1 MSDYFSLSDCDVI
14 GFDLDH
20 TLCRYHLK
28 ETSRLIYESFAR
40 YLVDHKGY
48 DPDLL
53 LLTPATWDFC
63 FKGLVVDLEDGNL
76 VKLATDGTVLR
87 ATHGTRD
94 LTEAEILQHYG
105 PQRQWKHFHSL
116 NTSFTR
122 SAHYYFYD
130 NYFDLPGALLCG
142 RVVDM
147 LNKRGEEVNA
157 EFWKDMVAAIDHN
170 YNTSAFKEDAGTYF
184 PSVKRDPGR
193 YLQPCSAEVKAW
205 LRSMKEA
212 GKVLLLITSSHS
224 DYCRLI
230 CEHVLGKDYEDL
242 FDIIITN
249 ALKPGFFSLVPHQR
263 PFRTLVDDV
272 EESEGLQALDKPGW
286 YSQGNWP
293 HLHQLLKTMTGK
305 PEPKVVYFGDSMRSD
320 MFPASSFGRWET
332 VMVVEEMEGE
342 GVPTSAAARANQ
354 AQAQAQTQ
362 DQDQDQDQDQETK
375 AKFEDQ
381 GMKAPSDSS
390 RQWGSYFV
398 DAHKS
403 AGEAGEEKEEQEQ
416 KLTWCCH
423 SIHKYSTMAIPSV
436 EHIAGLPLDYK
447 FPRFTPDRP
456 PTSGYYP
463 RPPDS
468 LQGGRSQDTS

>member
-76 VKLATDGTVLR
+76 VKLAADGTVLR

-193 YLQPCSAEVKAW
+193 YLQPCSEEVKAW

-354 AQAQAQTQ
+354 
-362 DQDQDQDQDQETK
+362 
-375 AKFEDQ
+375 

-390 RQWGSYFV
+390 RQWGSYFM

-403 AGEAGEEKEEQEQ
+403 SGEAGVEKEEQDQ

-447 FPRFTPDRP
+447 FPRFSPDRP

-468 LQGGRSQDTS
+468 LQGGRSRDAS